1 MASFRPDKTNW
12 KYISTL
18 LILTLLISGGIF
30 FYTKRIM
37 REIAAL
43 RHYPEIEK
51 IEAKKPEKTPVFLKL
66 FDETR
71 QGLILSQIDFMEVNL
86 AEMKVKLYKKGFLEN
101 EFAILKRGDPQGWGG
116 SAVGLYK
123 VLDGS
128 KLSFSGIANV
138 YMPYA
143 LHYYGKYYIHGEP
156 YYSFGDTLD
165 SPVSGGCINLST
177 EDAQNVFE
185 LTELNMPVLVVDKDK
200 DYYDYPK
207 EEPSEFP
214 EISAQSYLVADL
226 DSGQIFAE
234 KNSQEQFPI
243 ASLTKLM
250 TAIIVSEN
258 VDLRKSI
265 LIDEEML
272 KGYGSTKGLEK
283 GKWFRVVELFYPL
296 LIESSND
303 AAEALSYFL
312 GRTKTIRL
320 MNEKTK
326 DILMDN
332 TKFVDS
338 SGFDPENVSTARD
351 LFYLA
356 RYILNSRPLI
366 LEITKGNEVLSFG
379 EIDFN
384 IKDFWNKNIF
394 INDPTFVG
402 GKTGFIKASK
412 NTAVFIFRFSANDG
426 VERNVVIILLESE
439 NTEVDAQTIYRWLQE
454 NYFTK

>member
-1 MASFRPDKTNW
+1 
-12 KYISTL
+12 
-18 LILTLLISGGIF
+18 
-30 FYTKRIM
+30 M
-37 REIAAL
+37 REIAVI

-51 IEAKKPEKTPVFLKL
+51 IEAKNPEKIPVFLEL

-71 QGLILSQIDFMEVNL
+71 QELILSQTDFMEVNL
-86 AEMKVKLYKKGFLEN
+86 AEMKVKLYKKGLLEN

-143 LHYYGKYYIHGEP
+143 IHYYGKYYIHGEP
-156 YYSFGDTLD
+156 YYSFGGTLD

-177 EDAQNVFE
+177 EDAQSVFE
-185 LTELNMPVLVVDKDK
+185 LAELNMPVLVVDKDR
-200 DYYDYPK
+200 DYYDYSK

-214 EISAQSYLVADL
+214 EISAQSYLAADL

-332 TKFVDS
+332 TKFVDP

-356 RYILNSRPLI
+356 RYILNNRPLI
-366 LEITKGNEVLSFG
+366 LDITKGNEVLSFG
-379 EIDFN
+379 EINFN

-412 NTAVFIFRFSANDG
+412 NTAVFIFHFSADDG
-426 VERNVVIILLESE
+426 VERNVVIIILEAE
-439 NTEVDAQTIYRWLQE
+439 NTESDAQKIYKWLQE
-454 NYFTK
+454 NYFKNSVYY